1 MDRRGVGEWNST
13 VEAPIVAVR
22 GEAVREVAPDIAKF
36 SVTVAAR
43 DRDRQATLA
52 RLTLRVVSVGALL
65 DEYGRAVERRE
76 TGGIHVSPERRRA
89 GERVAVYQGS
99 VTTTVTVSDFSALGE
114 IMLRLADQDQ
124 TTVYGPW
131 WELRPDSQVSREV
144 RRAALSDAVNRAREY
159 ADVLGARLVRLL
171 EISDVGM
178 ATRPLAKSLGFAA
191 DAGGY
196 RAPGGTP
203 ELELEP
209 QPQTVHAQVEAR
221 FTITEPIGLTEPAG

>member
-1 MDRRGVGEWNST
+1 MDRRGVGDWGST
-13 VEAPIVAVR
+13 YDAPIVAVR
-22 GEAVREVAPDIAKF
+22 GESVREVAPDIAKF
-36 SVTVAAR
+36 TVTVAAR

-76 TGGIHVSPERRRA
+76 TSGIHVSPERRRA

-114 IMLRLADQDQ
+114 VMLRLADQDQ

-131 WELRPDSQVSREV
+131 WELRPESPAFREA
-144 RRAALSDAVNRAREY
+144 RRTALNDAVTRAREY
-159 ADVLGARLVRLL
+159 ADAVGARLVRLL
-171 EISDVGM
+171 EISDVGVASRPVAKTM
-178 ATRPLAKSLGFAA
+178 AFAA

-196 RAPGGTP
+196 RAPAGVP

-209 QPQTVHAQVEAR
+209 QAQTVHAQVEAR
-221 FTITEPIGLTEPAG
+221 FTMTEPIGLSESAV